1 MIVPPSQ
8 MPVQTCGYIQSEP
21 SLVLTVYY
29 KNAPLHITLDGGATS
44 NYIKLEVCQ
53 KLGLQI
59 LPNFQTSTLGD
70 KKTQLKSLGEVDAI
84 FSRDSWTVRL
94 RAIVVKD
101 LAADIFWRHCF
112 PA

>member
-1 MIVPPSQ
+1 M
-8 MPVQTCGYIQSEP
+8 
-21 SLVLTVYY
+21 
-29 KNAPLHITLDGGATS
+29 
-44 NYIKLEVCQ
+44 CQ

-59 LPNFQTSTLGD
+59 LTNFQTSTLGD

-101 LAADIFWRHCF
+101 LAADIFGGTVFQHENDIVLRQKTREITVHGKHRVF
-112 PA
+112 STDLSLPLPQPRSVNINENVMKL